1 MREVPGSISG
11 AAPNMPLPVFYQLKG
26 VRVHIRARPAAGLA
40 EANALPG
47 LVVFSSFRCERSQV
61 RFPVRIRTWPAA
73 GIDDGDALLFS
84 QHTAD
89 KCFYGCLV

>member
-1 MREVPGSISG
+1 
-11 AAPNMPLPVFYQLKG
+11 MPLPVFQLKG
-26 VRVHIRARPAAGLA
+26 VRVQIRAWPTAGLA

-47 LVVFSSFRCERSQV
+47 LVVFSAFRCERSQV
-61 RFPVRIRTWPAA
+61 RFPVRIRTWPAP